1 MVSAKLKCLSP
12 MSAYPTNTRMSAPV
26 TKSTAGDPAPNRSFD
41 HTPSAAPAVEPSP
54 DTPRPQAN
62 VATAARGLR
71 PATAMSTSHATMS
84 KSALPA
90 ASSVTLPTAAYAPP
104 ADHQQHRN
112 LRQQIGRKRPP
123 REQHVQR
130 HRGHGHD
137 AQEVG
142 YRHAAHLA
150 EAQRVA
156 ERHAE
161 QEQAHEQLAGQRQER
176 GRLGHG
182 EVGRSL
188 AAFRGLQHGQRL
200 APHQHRAG
208 SCRNHPHQGRHRVF
222 RDERQRNAS
231 SRLAH
236 LQARG
241 CRTHHHDGPSTP
253 DGQRASCGGKRHR
266 AAGVQPCRQQCRA
279 HRKQH
284 EATRRERSHAQKR
297 RPERGHKAHRN
308 ERSGIGQHGHVA
320 SVGEH
325 RVKAREHHHIHERRG
340 EQHAQKRRTHP
351 PERRG
356 EQGGGLFRGSGHAR
370 HCSMHGFPNRCAAA
384 GKAQQTATPRRS
396 SGASPKGGKAAG
408 SGERGKESEPAAGV
422 GGWHGRREGERAAR
436 KPRGGPAGCGCRRAR
451 PAGSMPGRWRPAC
464 RRGGRRSSCDHR
476 PGP

>member
-1 MVSAKLKCLSP
+1 
-12 MSAYPTNTRMSAPV
+12 
-26 TKSTAGDPAPNRSFD
+26 
-41 HTPSAAPAVEPSP
+41 
-54 DTPRPQAN
+54 
-62 VATAARGLR
+62 
-71 PATAMSTSHATMS
+71 MS

-200 APHQHRAG
+200 APHQHHRGEGQQREQHRAG

-222 RDERQRNAS
+222 RDERQRDAS
-231 SRLAH
+231 PRLAH
-236 LQARG
+236 SQAR
-241 CRTHHHDGPSTP
+241 CRRAHHHDGPSTP
-253 DGQRASCGGKRHR
+253 DGQRAGCGSERHC
-266 AAGVQPCRQQCRA
+266 AACVQPYRQQCRA
-279 HRKQH
+279 HGKQH
-284 EATRRERSHAQKR
+284 EASRRERSHAQKL
-297 RPERGHKAHRN
+297 RPERGHKAHRY
-308 ERSGIGQHGHVA
+308 ERGSVGQHGRVA

-325 RVKAREHHHIHERRG
+325 RVKAREHHHVHERRG
-340 EQHAQKRRTHP
+340 EQHAQKCRAHP

-356 EQGGGLFRGSGHAR
+356 EQGGSLFRRGGHAR
-370 HCSMHGFPNRCAAA
+370 HCSMRGFI
-384 GKAQQTATPRRS
+384 
-396 SGASPKGGKAAG
+396 
-408 SGERGKESEPAAGV
+408 E
-422 GGWHGRREGERAAR
+422 
-436 KPRGGPAGCGCRRAR
+436 RRAR
-451 PAGSMPGRWRPAC
+451 TCLKSQQPAATGSGAPEE
-464 RRGGRRSSCDHR
+464 
-476 PGP
+476 